1 MAEMEIKLK
10 VWLEQEGEVVA
21 GEGKVRLLQLI
32 NRHGSIQKAAQENG
46 MSYRHAWG
54 AIRKIEM
61 RSGLKLV
68 ETQTGGLV
76 GGGAWLTPSG
86 KEFVA
91 RYARFSQGLEEI
103 IRKKFQEAFH
113 EQKMTSEGKKL
124 KADR

>member
-1 MAEMEIKLK
+1 MEIKLK

-21 GEGKVRLLQLI
+21 GDGKVRLLKLI
-32 NRHGSIQKAAQENG
+32 EPHGSIQKAAQENG

-68 ETQTGGLV
+68 ETQAGGRA
-76 GGGAWLTPSG
+76 GGGARLTAPG
-86 KEFVA
+86 RDFVA
-91 RYARFSQGLEEI
+91 RYARFSDGLEEI
-103 IRKKFQEAFH
+103 IQNKFQEAFQ
-113 EQKMTSEGKKL
+113 EQNASRERKKL